1 MDRVLVAMS
10 GGVDSSVAAALA
22 RDAGYDIAGVTLKL
36 WGGVQDSGCCSV
48 SDVEDA
54 RRVAAQLG
62 IDHYVWNL
70 TDDFD
75 AHVVQPYVDA
85 YASGRT
91 PNPCIECNRALKWG
105 RLLDRALALGFEA
118 IATGHH
124 ARVVDTAS
132 GPRIGRGADP
142 HKDQSYVLGVLD
154 ADQVARTLLPVG
166 TMTKREVR
174 AHAQHLGLR
183 TASKPDSQDV
193 CFVAG
198 GDRTTF
204 LGTRIQRRPGRFL
217 DRDGHDLG
225 GHAGVDG
232 FTIGQRR
239 GLGVAFGRRA
249 FVIGIDATTNEI
261 VLGDREDLLCDAQPF
276 ARQRYVGG
284 SAPTSCDVAVQVRAH
299 GGVAPGWLD
308 VDAVRWREP
317 QPRVA
322 PGQSLVF
329 YDDDIVVG
337 SAIAA

>member
-1 MDRVLVAMS
+1 MTRVLVAMS

-22 RDAGYDIAGVTLKL
+22 RDAGHDIAGVTLKL

-70 TDDFD
+70 TGDFETE
-75 AHVVQPYVDA
+75 VVQPYVDA

-105 RLLDRALALGFEA
+105 RLLDRAITLGFDA

-124 ARVVDTAS
+124 ARVVDTPS
-132 GPRIGRGADP
+132 GPRIGRGADAA
-142 HKDQSYVLGVLD
+142 KDQSYVLGVLD
-154 ADQVARTLLPVG
+154 AEQVARTLLPVG
-166 TMTKREVR
+166 ALTKRAVR
-174 AHAQHLGLR
+174 ERALDLGLR
-183 TASKPDSQDV
+183 TAAKPDSQDV

-204 LGTRIQRRPGRFL
+204 LGARIPSRPGRFV
-217 DRDGHDLG
+217 DRAGSDLG
-225 GHAGVDG
+225 GHNGVVG
-232 FTIGQRR
+232 YTIGQRR
-239 GLGVAFGRRA
+239 GLGVAFGQRT
-249 FVIGIDATTNEI
+249 FVLDIDATTDEI
-261 VLGDREDLLCDAQPF
+261 VLGERHDLLCDEQSFVRGRA
-276 ARQRYVGG
+276 VGG
-284 SAPTSCDVAVQVRAH
+284 EWPPTVPITVQVRAH
-299 GGVAPGWLD
+299 GGVAAGTVGD
-308 VDAVRWREP
+308 NAVTWSER
-317 QPRVA
+317 QARVA

-329 YDDDIVVG
+329 YSDDVVIG